1 MPGVARP
8 LEIASTSRP
17 WAIRPLNGVLAVTHC
32 SLMCSWLKSPET
44 PAKAMM
50 SASVTV
56 RPTDV
61 KTWPGAKS
69 SR

>member
-1 MPGVARP
+1 MRP
-8 LEIASTSRP
+8 R
-17 WAIRPLNGVLAVTHC
+17 NGVLSVTHC
-32 SLMCSWLKSPET
+32 SLMCSWLKSPDT
-44 PAKAMM
+44 PAKPMM

-61 KTWPGAKS
+61 YVSPGAKS